1 MPKETIYSTALD
13 EVSHPDPNHQ
23 RVVDVVWGKSLGGP
37 PRQFIE
43 LHAYDKY
50 TGRTAE
56 IECIPL
62 SRADVNNL
70 IRALRKARDQALG
83 ADA

>member
-1 MPKETIYSTALD
+1 MPKETIYSTAPSQ
-13 EVSHPDPNHQ
+13 VSYPDPNHQ
-23 RVVDVVWGKSLGGP
+23 RVVDVVWGKSIDGQ
-37 PRQFIE
+37 PREFIE
-43 LHAYDKY
+43 IHAYAKF

-62 SRADVNNL
+62 TRSDVNRL
-70 IRALRKARDQALG
+70 ISQLRKARDQAFG

>member
-1 MPKETIYSTALD
+1 MPKETVYSTAPLNL
-13 EVSHPDPNHQ
+13 SPPDPNFQ
-23 RVVDVVWGKSLGGP
+23 RVVDVVWGKSADGH
-37 PRQFIE
+37 PREFIE
-43 LHAYDKY
+43 VHAYSKY

-62 SRADVNNL
+62 TRFDVNRL
-70 IRALRKARDQALG
+70 INCLRKARDQAFG